1 MWKRKRNVEEKINFF
16 LGMILI
22 LLVVPVF
29 ISTFLGRL
37 EIEDLLFS
45 QSTNENSEVELKLPF
60 IVAKQI
66 SIQMPQEAIKAQ
78 SVIARTQFLAAK
90 ERGEDE
96 PAGFS
101 INDLQILW
109 GEQFDEY
116 YAKLESLIKETEG
129 EVLWFDGAYIY
140 AAYHQASAG
149 ETRIMSEYYEKSAM
163 PYLSRAICHEDTTA
177 TEYLNVFFWT
187 KEEFLTLCNHTFEEV
202 VSSGADIQVV
212 KRDSAGYV
220 LEVQVG
226 QTIYEG
232 EQFRKKLNLPSAC
245 FEITLIDEDVRIV
258 TMGQGHGFGLSQHM
272 AGVLAEEGKNYREIL
287 QYFYKEV
294 TLIE

>member
-1 MWKRKRNVEEKINFF
+1 MYRRKRNIEQKMNFF

-22 LLVVPVF
+22 LLVIPVF

-45 QSTNENSEVELKLPF
+45 QPQKEISEVERKLPL

-66 SIQMPQEAIKAQ
+66 SIHMPPEAIKAQ
-78 SVIARTQFLAAK
+78 SVIARTQFFTAVEK
-90 ERGEDE
+90 GEDE
-96 PAGFS
+96 PIGFS
-101 INDLQILW
+101 ISDLQTLW

-116 YAKLESLIKETEG
+116 YEKLNRLIEETAG
-129 EVLWFDGAYIY
+129 EVLKYNGAYIY

-149 ETRIMSEYYEKSAM
+149 ETRTMSEYYEKSMM
-163 PYLSRAICHEDTTA
+163 PYLSSAVCHEDTTA
-177 TEYLNVFFWT
+177 PEYLNVFFWT
-187 KEEFLTLCNHTFEEV
+187 KEEFLSLCKQVFTDE
-202 VSSGADIQVV
+202 VSSGEDFKVI
-212 KRDSAGYV
+212 KRDSSGYV
-220 LEVQVG
+220 LEIQVG

-245 FEITLIDEDVRIV
+245 FEITVIDEGVRIV

-272 AGVLAEEGKNYREIL
+272 AGVLAKEGKNYREIL

-294 TLIE
+294 SIIE